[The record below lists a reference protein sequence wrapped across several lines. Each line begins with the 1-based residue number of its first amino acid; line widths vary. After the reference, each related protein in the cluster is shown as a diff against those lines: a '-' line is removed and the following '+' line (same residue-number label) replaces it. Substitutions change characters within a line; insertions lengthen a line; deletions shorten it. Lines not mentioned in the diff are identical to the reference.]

1 MSALITRIVIAND
14 SLSKVECSIEV
25 QLILN
30 PFRSAVTLTT
40 DAVDVN
46 GRDLREEFLAMVNDI
61 PLTISVARG
70 DISETSL
77 VLDSV

>member
-1 MSALITRIVIAND
+1 MVVVD
-14 SLSKVECSIEV
+14 DPLSKVECSIEV
-25 QLILN
+25 QLTLN
-30 PFRSAVTLTT
+30 PFRSDVTLAT

-46 GRDLREEFLAMVNDI
+46 GRDLREEFLAIINDI

>member
-1 MSALITRIVIAND
+1 MVIVDD

-25 QLILN
+25 QLTLN
-30 PFRSAVTLTT
+30 PFRSAVTLAT

-46 GRDLREEFLAMVNDI
+46 GRDLREEFLVNTNDI
-61 PLTISVARG
+61 PFTISMEIG